1 MNGFDAELEAH
12 SLPRRRTVLTLEGT
26 TTLTIGGDLPVHRL
40 GFGAMRLTGP
50 PASLDR
56 AEAIAIARRAVDL
69 GVTFIDTADSYDLGD
84 NEELLA
90 EALHPYRPGVVI
102 ATKGGHINL
111 GQEWIPLGR
120 PEYLRQQAELSL
132 RRLRL
137 DRIDLY
143 QLHRIDP
150 TVPLAD
156 QIGALR
162 RLQDE
167 GKVRHVGLSEV
178 TIDQLAEAEKIT
190 PIVSVQNRYNLTDRA
205 SEDVLEYCER
215 RGIAF
220 IPWLPVALTTRAHV
234 ADRITAVADRLGA
247 TRTQVALAW
256 LLARSPAVL
265 PIPGTSRRAHLE
277 ENVAAASLSL
287 STHDFAQLA
296 AM

>member
-1 MNGFDAELEAH
+1 VAVDG
-12 SLPRRRTVLTLEGT
+12 
-26 TTLTIGGDLPVHRL
+26 PVHRL
-40 GFGAMRLTGP
+40 GFGAMRLTGE
-50 PASLDR
+50 PAWLDR
-56 AEAIAIARRAVDL
+56 STAIAIARRAVEL

-111 GQEWIPLGR
+111 GREWIPLGR

-162 RLQDE
+162 HLQDQ

-178 TIDQLAEAEKIT
+178 TIDQLTQAEKIT
-190 PIVSVQNRYNLTDRA
+190 PIVSVQNRYNLTDRS
-205 SEDVLEYCER
+205 SEDVLQYCQR

-220 IPWLPVALTTRAHV
+220 IPWLPVAPTTT
-234 ADRITAVADRLGA
+234 ADVTDPITAVADRLGA

-256 LLARSPAVL
+256 LLRRSPVML
-265 PIPGTSRRAHLE
+265 PIPGTSSRVHLE

-287 STHDFAQLA
+287 SDHDFAQLA
-296 AM
+296 TT

>member
-1 MNGFDAELEAH
+1 
-12 SLPRRRTVLTLEGT
+12 VL
-26 TTLTIGGDLPVHRL
+26 
-40 GFGAMRLTGP
+40 
-50 PASLDR
+50 
-56 AEAIAIARRAVDL
+56 RRAVEL

-90 EALHPYRPGVVI
+90 EALYPYRPGVVI
-102 ATKGGHINL
+102 ATKSGHINL
-111 GQEWIPLGR
+111 GREWIPLGR

-162 RLQDE
+162 QLQDE
-167 GKVRHVGLSEV
+167 GKVRHVGLSAV
-178 TIDQLAEAEKIT
+178 TIHQLTQAEKIT

-220 IPWLPVALTTRAHV
+220 IPWLPVAPMTRAHV
-234 ADRITAVADRLGA
+234 GDVVTAIADRLGA
-247 TRTQVALAW
+247 TRAQVALAW
-256 LLARSPAVL
+256 LLRRSPVML
-265 PIPGTSRRAHLE
+265 PIPGTSSLAHLE

-287 STHDFAQLA
+287 SADDFAQLTTTWA
-296 AM
+296 QSEPGRNRNAQSGPPPWGGGR